1 MEWDVGSF
9 KAGKEWVRNMAFE
22 TLMIG
27 LLLALLYVELTG
39 IYPGGIIVPAYVALY
54 LDQPLRVLATLGIAI
69 LSLFLYHFLR
79 RYFLLFGK
87 RRFVMLI
94 FLGALLAQLW
104 FLFFPRI
111 FPVTVEM
118 RAIGWIIPGLL
129 ANNLEKQRFLPTLAS
144 LFSVAVMTYF
154 VVRMLIWLGI

>member
-1 MEWDVGSF
+1 
-9 KAGKEWVRNMAFE
+9 MAFE

-54 LDQPLRVLATLGIAI
+54 LDQPLRVLATVGIAV
-69 LSLFLYHFLR
+69 LSLFVYRFFC

-94 FLGALLAQLW
+94 FIGAFLAQVW

-111 FPVTVEM
+111 FPVTFEM

-129 ANNLEKQRFLPTLAS
+129 ANNLEKQRFLPTIFS

-154 VVRMLIWLGI
+154 VVRLLIGLGL

>member
-1 MEWDVGSF
+1 
-9 KAGKEWVRNMAFE
+9 MAFE

-27 LLLALLYVELTG
+27 LLLALWYVELTG

-54 LDQPLRVLATLGIAI
+54 LDQPLRVLATVGIAV
-69 LSLFLYHFLR
+69 LSLLVYRFFC
-79 RYFLLFGK
+79 RYLLLFGK

-94 FLGALLAQLW
+94 FIGAFLAQMW

-111 FPVTVEM
+111 FPVTFEM

-129 ANNLEKQRFLPTLAS
+129 ANNLEKQRLLPTMFS

-154 VVRMLIWLGI
+154 VVRLLIGLGL

>member
-1 MEWDVGSF
+1 
-9 KAGKEWVRNMAFE
+9 MAFE

-27 LLLALLYVELTG
+27 LLLALLTIELTG

-54 LDQPLRVLATLGIAI
+54 LDQPLRVLATIGIAI
-69 LSLFLYHFLR
+69 LSLFVYRFLS
-79 RYFLLFGK
+79 RYLLIFGK

-111 FPVTVEM
+111 FPVTFEM

-154 VVRMLIWLGI
+154 VVRMLIGLGL

>member
-1 MEWDVGSF
+1 
-9 KAGKEWVRNMAFE
+9 MAFE

-54 LDQPLRVLATLGIAI
+54 LDQPLRVLATVGIAV
-69 LSLFLYHFLR
+69 LSLFVYRFFC

-94 FLGALLAQLW
+94 FIGAFLAQAW
-104 FLFFPRI
+104 FVFFPRI
-111 FPVTVEM
+111 FPVTFEM

-129 ANNLEKQRFLPTLAS
+129 ANNLEKQRFLPTLFS

-154 VVRMLIWLGI
+154 VVRLLIGLGL